1 MQHEIDYSQVCCP
14 VVEKMHSEQLIYHD
28 LIHASLN
35 DEDMA
40 DIAKAFLEVA
50 EHLSELK

>member
-1 MQHEIDYSQVCCP
+1 MKSILQQIQRE
-14 VVEKMHSEQLIYHD
+14 
-28 LIHASLN
+28 SLN

-40 DIAKAFLEVA
+40 DIAKAFLKVA